1 MLSESSVNKQCYN
14 PPTTLKIG
22 ELSQKDSC
30 LIPYTGYKFDVYET
44 CYQ

>member
-1 MLSESSVNKQCYN
+1 MLSESSVKQCYN
-14 PPTTLKIG
+14 LPTTLKID